1 MEYIKYDCKTYN
13 IHTINTNKFK
23 TIRIE
28 ILFSSTCKEEDLPL
42 YSILTDLMTDTSS
55 SYPSRISMNIRKEE
69 LYKLVMYGVNSKVG
83 NMMIT
88 SFICEFIDPVY
99 IKDDPNYLEDVI
111 KFIFDVILKPKTLNN
126 EFDNKDLKVIKNRT
140 IEDISLTMEDPN
152 RKALLSALEY
162 MDPESISSK
171 RVLGTKELVE
181 SITTEKLYSA
191 YIDLFSKFLC
201 DIYIIG
207 NVNNNIVDL
216 IKKNY
221 INRVIKTKNIPVYVN
236 NLVRRKPQEVVEVDK
251 FNQSTLVLIYNVLLE
266 NNKYNN
272 SMIQLFNNILSS
284 SGLNSILY
292 QKIREEKSLCYSIRS
307 MNLRYDGLLVI
318 ECNLDKS
325 NVFRAKKIIIKS
337 IKEIAKGNM
346 ISDDLFNMCKLG
358 MKTSIESSMDVN
370 VGILNN
376 YFFHNVCNTPLYS
389 ESLDILKSIKKEDMI
404 SVAKALKLNTVY
416 ILNKGDNNE

>member
-111 KFIFDVILKPKTLNN
+111 KFIFDTILKPKALNN

-221 INRVIKTKNIPVYVN
+221 INRVIKTNNIPIYVN

-272 SMIQLFNNILSS
+272 SLIQLFNNILSS

-292 QKIREEKSLCYSIRS
+292 QKVREEKSLCYSIRS

-404 SVAKALKLNTVY
+404 SVAKALKLNTIY